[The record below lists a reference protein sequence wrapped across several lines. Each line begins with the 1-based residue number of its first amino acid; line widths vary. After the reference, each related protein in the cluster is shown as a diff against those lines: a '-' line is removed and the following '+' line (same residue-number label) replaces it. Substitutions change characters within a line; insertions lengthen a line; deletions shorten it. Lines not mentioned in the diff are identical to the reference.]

1 VTRNLNRRSFLAGA
15 TAAAGSAA
23 AAGPIFAWGFSARAS
38 AATPA
43 LPRIPGLPIASAA
56 SVGIAP
62 DISSRIDAFMQRHI
76 DAGNLT
82 GGVTALARRGKL
94 VHFAA
99 HGQLDLEA
107 GTPMTHDRLFRM
119 MSSGKPITGI
129 ALLQQIEAGKVS
141 LEDRISK
148 FIPEL
153 REFRVR
159 VGDPM
164 QPPGA
169 SVQTVPANR
178 EITVRDLAT
187 HTSGLNGFLLDI
199 PPDVPFTL
207 AARVPYARNIVL
219 DFQPGTRWAYSAV
232 TGPDILARI
241 VEITS
246 GMSFDRYLR
255 ERIFEPVE
263 MRDTA
268 FNLTARQRARVVPR
282 YERKGAAWHRAA
294 DDNEL
299 AVRLLPRT
307 AGPNPIATYFSGS
320 FGLFSTARDCL
331 LFETMLLNEGA
342 IHGRR
347 VLRPESVALM
357 RSNLVGN
364 LYDGGVAYPGSKG
377 TGFGILVRTILDPA
391 ACNCGR
397 SKGVFGW
404 AGAYGTTSWTD
415 PLNQLVAVYLVQ
427 QRVLA
432 AETEFGQVIADALSL
447 PSSRSVRSVI
457 EFA

>member
-1 VTRNLNRRSFLAGA
+1 
-15 TAAAGSAA
+15 
-23 AAGPIFAWGFSARAS
+23 
-38 AATPA
+38 
-43 LPRIPGLPIASAA
+43 LPRIPGLPLASPE
-56 SVGIAP
+56 SVGIAS
-62 DISSRIDAFMQRHI
+62 DISGRIDAFMRRHI

-94 VHFAA
+94 VHFAS
-99 HGQLDLEA
+99 HGLLDIEA
-107 GTPMTHDRLFRM
+107 GTAMTHDRIFRM
-119 MSSGKPITGI
+119 MSSGKPVTGV

-148 FIPEL
+148 FIPDL
-153 REFRVR
+153 RDFRVR
-159 VGDPM
+159 AGDPA

-169 SVQTVPANR
+169 PVQTVPANR
-178 EITVRDLAT
+178 EITVGDLAT

-207 AARVPYARNIVL
+207 AARVPYARNLVL

-246 GMSFDRYLR
+246 GVSFDRYIR

-268 FNLTARQRARVVPR
+268 FNLTVRQRARVVPR
-282 YERKGAAWHRAA
+282 YERKGTAWHRAA

-307 AGPNPIATYFSGS
+307 AGPNPVATYFSGS
-320 FGLFSTARDCL
+320 FGLFSTARDYL
-331 LFETMLLNEGA
+331 LFETMLLNEGT

-364 LYDGGVAYPGSKG
+364 LYDGGIAYPGSKG
-377 TGFGILVRTILDPA
+377 AGFGILVRTILDPA

-397 SKGVFGW
+397 SKGIFGW
-404 AGAYGTTSWTD
+404 GGAYGTTSWTD
-415 PLNQLVAVYLVQ
+415 PLNELVAVYCVQ

-432 AETEFGQVIADALSL
+432 AEAEFGQVIGDALMG
-447 PSSRSVRSVI
+447 
-457 EFA
+457 

>member
-1 VTRNLNRRSFLAGA
+1 VNLDRRSFLAGA
-15 TAAAGSAA
+15 TAVAGSAVVA
-23 AAGPIFAWGFSARAS
+23 WPIG
-38 AATPA
+38 ATTSS
-43 LPRIPGLPIASAA
+43 LPRIPGLPVATPE
-56 SVGIAP
+56 SVGIAS
-62 DISSRIDAFMQRHI
+62 DISSRIDAFMRRHI
-76 DAGNLT
+76 DGGRVT
-82 GGVTALARRGKL
+82 GGVTALARRGRL
-94 VHFAA
+94 VHFAS
-99 HGQLDLEA
+99 HGPVDIEA
-107 GTPMTHDRLFRM
+107 GTAMTHDRVFRM
-119 MSSGKPITGI
+119 MSSGKPVTGV

-141 LEDRISK
+141 LEDKISK
-148 FIPEL
+148 FLPEL

-159 VGDPM
+159 AGD
-164 QPPGA
+164 
-169 SVQTVPANR
+169 QTVPANR
-178 EITVRDLAT
+178 EITVGDLAT

-255 ERIFEPVE
+255 ERIFEPVD

-268 FNLTARQRARVVPR
+268 FNLTRRQRARVVPR
-282 YERKGAAWHRAA
+282 YMRNGTAWQRAA

-307 AGPNPIATYFSGS
+307 DGPNPVATYFSGS
-320 FGLFSTARDCL
+320 FGLFSTARDYL

-357 RSNLVGN
+357 RSNLVGE
-364 LYDGGVAYPGSKG
+364 LYDGGIAYPGSKG
-377 TGFGILVRTILDPA
+377 AGFGILVRTILDPA

-404 AGAYGTTSWTD
+404 GGAYGTTSWTD
-415 PLNQLVAVYLVQ
+415 PLNELVAVYLVQ
-427 QRVLA
+427 PRVLA
-432 AETEFGQVIADALSL
+432 VETEFGQVIADAL
-447 PSSRSVRSVI
+447 VG
-457 EFA
+457 

>member
-1 VTRNLNRRSFLAGA
+1 MATNLNRRSFLAGV
-15 TAAAGSAA
+15 TAAAGSVVT
-23 AAGPIFAWGFSARAS
+23 AGPIFARDFSGRVG
-38 AATPA
+38 AATSS
-43 LPRIPGLPIASAA
+43 LPHIPGLPVASAA
-56 SVGIAP
+56 SVAISA
-62 DISSRIDAFMQRHI
+62 DISSRIDAFMRRHI

-82 GGVTALARRGKL
+82 GGVTVLARRGKL

-99 HGQLDLEA
+99 HGQLDPEA
-107 GTPMTHDRLFRM
+107 GTPMTQDRVFRM
-119 MSSGKPITGI
+119 MSSGKPITGV
-129 ALLQQIEAGKVS
+129 ALLQQIEAGKVA
-141 LEDRISK
+141 LDDPISK
-148 FIPEL
+148 FIPDL

-159 VGDPM
+159 AGDPSD
-164 QPPGA
+164 A
-169 SVQTVPANR
+169 SVQTVPAQR
-178 EITVRDLAT
+178 EITVGDLAT

-207 AARVPYARNIVL
+207 AARVPYARNLLL

-246 GMSFDRYLR
+246 GMSFDRYIR

-307 AGPNPIATYFSGS
+307 EGPNPVATYFSGS
-320 FGLFSTARDCL
+320 FGLFSTARDYL

-377 TGFGILVRTILDPA
+377 AGFGILVRTILDPA
-391 ACNCGR
+391 LCNCGR
-397 SKGVFGW
+397 DRGVFGW
-404 AGAYGTTSWTD
+404 GGAYGTTSWTD
-415 PLNQLVAVYLVQ
+415 PLNELVAVYLVQ

-432 AETEFGQVIADALSL
+432 AEAEFGQVIADAL
-447 PSSRSVRSVI
+447 
-457 EFA
+457 AG

>member
-1 VTRNLNRRSFLAGA
+1 VREELDDRGRCGRDIIVTTNLNRRSFLAGA
-15 TAAAGSAA
+15 TAAAGSAVA
-23 AAGPIFAWGFSARAS
+23 AWPIFARDFSTRVS
-38 AATPA
+38 AATSS
-43 LPRIPGLPIASAA
+43 LPHIPGLPVASPE

-62 DISSRIDAFMQRHI
+62 DIWSRIDAFMRRHI

-99 HGQLDLEA
+99 HGQLDPEA

-119 MSSGKPITGI
+119 MSSGKPITGV

-159 VGDPM
+159 VGDSAD
-164 QPPGA
+164 A
-169 SVQTVPANR
+169 SAQTMPANR
-178 EITVRDLAT
+178 EITVGDLAT

-255 ERIFEPVE
+255 ERIFEPIE

-282 YERKGAAWHRAA
+282 YVRKGAAWHRAA

-299 AVRLLPRT
+299 AVKLLPRT
-307 AGPNPIATYFSGS
+307 EGPNPVATYFSGS
-320 FGLFSTARDCL
+320 FGLFSTARDYL

-404 AGAYGTTSWTD
+404 GGAYGTTSWTD
-415 PLNQLVAVYLVQ
+415 PLNELVAVYLVQ
-427 QRVLA
+427 PRVLA
-432 AETEFGQVIADALSL
+432 VETEFGQVIADAL
-447 PSSRSVRSVI
+447 VG
-457 EFA
+457 